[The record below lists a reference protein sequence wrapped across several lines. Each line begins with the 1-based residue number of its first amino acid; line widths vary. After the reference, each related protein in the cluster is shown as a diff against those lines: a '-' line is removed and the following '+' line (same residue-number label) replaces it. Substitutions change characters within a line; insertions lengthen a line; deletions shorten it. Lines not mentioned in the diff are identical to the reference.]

1 MSRFQYHTL
10 IMSVLFFMHY
20 RPIMGLLSHCR
31 PIMGLYPRY
40 RPIMGLYHRY
50 RPIMGLYHHYL
61 LGDLSISLSPPLKFE
76 TSGYQPNH
84 VSLVKYKGE
93 GYQEEVVPHI
103 CLTRPC
109 AVP

>member
-1 MSRFQYHTL
+1 
-10 IMSVLFFMHY
+10 MHY
-20 RPIMGLLSHCR
+20 RPILGLLFHCR
-31 PIMGLYPRY
+31 TIMGLYP
-40 RPIMGLYHRY
+40 RY

-61 LGDLSISLSPPLKFE
+61 LGDLSMSLSPPLKFE

-84 VSLVKYKGE
+84 VSLVKYEGE
-93 GYQEEVVPHI
+93 GYQEEVVSQI